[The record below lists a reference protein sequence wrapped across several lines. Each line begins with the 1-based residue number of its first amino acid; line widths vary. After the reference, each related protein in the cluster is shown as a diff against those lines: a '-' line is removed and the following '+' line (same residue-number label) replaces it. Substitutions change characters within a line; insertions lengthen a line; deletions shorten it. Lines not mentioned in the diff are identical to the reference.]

1 MTFDIDANGILNV
14 SAKDKATGK
23 EQNIR
28 IEASSGLSEDEIKR
42 MRDEAKANEAADNA
56 ERERVDKI
64 NNADAMCFQT
74 EKNLKEYGDKIP
86 ADKKG
91 AIESALNS
99 LKEAVK
105 NQNVADIDKYNSE
118 LEAAWHAASEDMAKA
133 AGAQQGGPQGPFQG
147 GPQGPQNGPDNQGP
161 DEQ

>member
-1 MTFDIDANGILNV
+1 
-14 SAKDKATGK
+14 
-23 EQNIR
+23 
-28 IEASSGLSEDEIKR
+28 
-42 MRDEAKANEAADNA
+42 MRDEAKANEAADKA

-91 AIESALNS
+91 AIETALNS

-105 NQNVADIDKYNSE
+105 NQNIADIDRYNGE
-118 LEAAWHAASEDMAKA
+118 LEAAWHSASEDMAKA

-147 GPQGPQNGPDNQGP
+147 GPQSGPDNQGP